1 MGSTTSLQETIEIT
15 WKGNKE
21 VCILSLN
28 DKDTQ
33 RIKKSIKY
41 FKYWTMNPKNVI

>member
-1 MGSTTSLQETIEIT
+1 MGNTPSLKENIEIT

-28 DKDTQ
+28 PKDT
-33 RIKKSIKY
+33 
-41 FKYWTMNPKNVI
+41 